1 MRPRTRRVASGGD
14 SIEAA
19 SEDAALV
26 ERAPWFRPAPAA
38 LLLLHVK
45 PLGVGA
51 PRWFTLRYGRYSR
64 YLLKLVASGPERSG
78 IAVDA
83 REVAITMG
91 RCFDGRAPRT
101 AVTSAQALP
110 GTVVSRGA
118 HGWRGDWLV
127 NGAGD
132 RLVEIRFEPPMQ
144 GHVLMV
150 PVRVRRLRISVDE
163 PQALVAA
170 LAGGADD

>member
-1 MRPRTRRVASGGD
+1 MRPRTRRIASGGD
-14 SIEAA
+14 GIEPT
-19 SEDAALV
+19 SHDAALL
-26 ERAPWFRPAPAA
+26 EQAPWCGSAPVV
-38 LLLLHVK
+38 LLPHIKRLA
-45 PLGVGA
+45 VGA

-91 RCFDGRAPRT
+91 RCFDGRASRE
-101 AVTSAQALP
+101 AVTSAQALS